1 MPYADIEQ
9 KRASMRD
16 RYKERYDTEKGFAKK
31 ESKRKATWYE
41 KNREKVIARVL
52 ARRAELNAAKRKA
65 AAQAAK
71 AAKAKPAKVK
81 AKAKAR

>member
-9 KRASMRD
+9 KRESMRE
-16 RYKERYDTEKGFAKK
+16 RYKFRYLTEKGFAKK

-52 ARRAELNAAKRKA
+52 ARRAEMN
-65 AAQAAK
+65 
-71 AAKAKPAKVK
+71 AAKAKEK
-81 AKAKAR
+81 AKPKKTK